1 MTQFSKLYTELF
13 TQGCKPTEAV
23 MLSMIFDRMQSSKQ
37 RISFYSQ
44 NKKDYFVI
52 YTYQE
57 LSQNLNISCA
67 TAKRVFKQ
75 AIIDGYITT
84 ELKDNRVNL
93 IYLTDKSKAIVNA
106 VEPTAPVPA
115 GQNEPQGGQ
124 NEPLIRLNKHTNKT
138 SITDITESSTQSKKE
153 IHNQQQINALMNTLI
168 TQVKLPKRTVH
179 YLKELAFNDPSL
191 MYHYV
196 GLLLKAKH
204 CVKCATKRFKYS
216 NASCLM
222 FDDNTDLSECLNNN
236 VYGILIKANK
246 HGRNRDRYIMGSFVN
261 MFKEYYNQVNTGR
274 CEDEC
279 TTVKI

>member
-1 MTQFSKLYTELF
+1 MFTKLYDELF
-13 TQGCKPTEAV
+13 KQGCKPTEAV
-23 MLSMIFDRMQSSKQ
+23 MLSMIFDRMQSSQQ

-44 NKKDYFVI
+44 DKQDYFVI

-67 TAKRVFKQ
+67 TAKRTLKQ
-75 AIIDGYITT
+75 AINDGYITT
-84 ELKDNRVNL
+84 ELKNNRVNL
-93 IYLTDKSKAIVNA
+93 IYLTNKSKAIINIDKDA
-106 VEPTAPVPA
+106 NNSAN
-115 GQNEPQGGQ
+115 QNESLGGQ

-168 TQVKLPKRTVH
+168 TQVKLPKRTVR
-179 YLKELAFNDPSL
+179 YLKELAFNDPNL
-191 MYHYV
+191 MYHYA

-204 CVKCATKRFKYS
+204 SVSCAAAKFAAG
-216 NASCLM
+216 NGCLM
-222 FDDNTDLSECLNNN
+222 FDDNAALAECLNNN

-274 CEDEC
+274 CEDEKR
-279 TTVKI
+279 TTITI